1 MAYIILTAIVLAS
14 TFGSLSKAAYCR
26 KGTSSPF
33 LFTAFGALFSGMF
46 FVAYNKFQFNLDK
59 HTVIMSILFAA
70 CYLVCD
76 VTTLLAMKRGSISIT
91 SMFGSFSLLLPTL
104 FGIVYWNEAAKPLFW
119 IGILLFCVSIVLVN
133 INTAEGKEKSRS
145 DFLWIVLVAATFFAN
160 GGCSIFQTYHQRT
173 GGAPFKAEFMIIALA
188 FVFISN
194 AVISLFTLKKD
205 IVTYSKR
212 ASFWSLLYGLLNA
225 GVNLGVMELSSNGMI
240 NQSIFFPVISVGSLI
255 LVTVASLVFFKEK
268 LTKIQYAGIAVGI
281 ASIVLLQI

>member
-1 MAYIILTAIVLAS
+1 MAYIILSSIVLAN

-26 KGTSSPF
+26 KGASSPF
-33 LFTAFGALFSGMF
+33 LFTAFGALFSGLF
-46 FVAYNKFQFNLDK
+46 FLCYNKFQFNLDK
-59 HTVIMSILFAA
+59 HTVIMAILFSV

-76 VTTLLAMKRGSISIT
+76 VTALLAMERGSISIT
-91 SMFGSFSLLLPTL
+91 SMFGFFSLLLPTL

-119 IGILLFCVSIVLVN
+119 IGILLFCISIVLVN
-133 INTAEGKEKSRS
+133 INITENKEKNKLN
-145 DFLWIVLVAATFFAN
+145 FLWIALVAITFFAN
-160 GGCSIFQTYHQRT
+160 GGCSIFQTYHQKT

-194 AVISLFTLKKD
+194 TVISLFTLKKD

-225 GVNLGVMELSSNGMI
+225 GVNLGVMELSSSGMI

-255 LVTVASLVFFKEK
+255 FVTVASLVFFKEK
-268 LTKIQYAGIAVGI
+268 LSGIQYAGIAVGI
-281 ASIVLLQI
+281 VSIVLLQI